1 MPKETKGQQKGG
13 RSKYE
18 TTEQT
23 ETYRQQDAKEKKILG
38 PKTKLDLEKLEP
50 YFTQNNN
57 YVGMFKKDAGKTDN
71 SSAVA
76 YSHPLDRLGIVENE
90 YCQKCKKDKGFCPHK
105 KGTQNIVKDQFQFPI
120 ISSAEIGWREPID
133 NVNWG
138 YGVKQSFPI
147 LNADFRNTS
156 KKEEKEKEKK

>member
-1 MPKETKGQQKGG
+1 MPKETKGQQKGA

-57 YVGMFKKDAGKTDN
+57 YVGIQDN
-71 SSAVA
+71 STAVA

-105 KGTQNIVKDQFQFPI
+105 KDTHNTVKDQFQFPI
-120 ISSAEIGWREPID
+120 VSSAEIGWREPID

-147 LNADFRNTS
+147 FNADFRNTT
-156 KKEEKEKEKK
+156 KKEEKEKK